1 MMKKITEEFI
11 WPWASK
17 ISLAR
22 NIFDSI
28 FLLSSSVS
36 LSFSLFRSLPPFF
49 PSLHFFP
56 RFLPP
61 RDITIGPDNWLR
73 LCFIACS
80 SLFIRL
86 AAFIFHS
93 FFVCRIEFYG
103 RFDLHAAITPYHC
116 CPAIFFSFYN
126 DLLTIFSFLFFSF
139 LFFAKRFWLFR
150 SLNWKEQKWS
160 F

>member
-1 MMKKITEEFI
+1 M
-11 WPWASK
+11 PPP
-17 ISLAR
+17 L
-22 NIFDSI
+22 
-28 FLLSSSVS
+28 
-36 LSFSLFRSLPPFF
+36 PFF
-49 PSLHFFP
+49 PSPHFFPSP

-80 SLFIRL
+80 SLFTRL

-116 CPAIFFSFYN
+116 YPAIFFSFYN
-126 DLLTIFSFLFFSF
+126 DLLNIFFLFFSLL
-139 LFFAKRFWLFR
+139 LFFAKHFWLIR
-150 SLNWKEQKWS
+150 SLNWNIKVNLLNELNDES
-160 F
+160 FICRFRFLVFFFISTFSSSL